1 MAELS
6 AAEGSQS
13 FGSIVSTESEQNE
26 CNADMLD
33 YKMAS
38 FDLLDEDP
46 RLEGILSKVREAM
59 SKKPSCF

>member
-13 FGSIVSTESEQNE
+13 FGWIVSTESEQNE